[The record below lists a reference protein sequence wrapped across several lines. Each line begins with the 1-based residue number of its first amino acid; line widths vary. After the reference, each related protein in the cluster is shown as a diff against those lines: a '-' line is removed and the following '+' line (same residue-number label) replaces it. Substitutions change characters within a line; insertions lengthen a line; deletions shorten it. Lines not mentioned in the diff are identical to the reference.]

1 MLRSSRL
8 VRLVPLTSLAL
19 AVLTTGGVA
28 GAQEECPL
36 GSTQKSESGQTW
48 CEPTVCDQDNQCAT
62 GSVCRPVALCVEIGA
77 LDQAPGVKT
86 DAGQR
91 LLVRQRCGAD
101 KSCPQKTTCSDK
113 GRCITRA
120 QAEKAGLT
128 SATSGTDAGAASSAP
143 ATDAS
148 KKSCGCH
155 VPGAPGGELG
165 FGGATLALLGLVAI
179 GARRRRQGMQQPTPT
194 PTPHE

>member
-1 MLRSSRL
+1 MLRSSSLGRL
-8 VRLVPLTSLAL
+8 LVVVSVVLGTAGTAL
-19 AVLTTGGVA
+19 
-28 GAQEECPL
+28 AQEECPL

-48 CEPTVCDQDNQCAT
+48 CEPTVCDQDTQCPT

-77 LDQAPGVKT
+77 LDPAPGVKS

-128 SATSGTDAGAASSAP
+128 APTASAGDAGASAP
-143 ATDAS
+143 AAGEP
-148 KKSCGCH
+148 KKACGCH
-155 VPGAPGGELG
+155 VPGTSGGELG
-165 FGGATLALLGLVAI
+165 GAALAMLGVLAI
-179 GARRRRQGMQQPTPT
+179 GARRRTRSRGSRG
-194 PTPHE
+194 

>member
-1 MLRSSRL
+1 M
-8 VRLVPLTSLAL
+8 VRLSPLVVVLAIL
-19 AVLTTGGVA
+19 GTASSA
-28 GAQEECPL
+28 QAQEECPL

-48 CEPTVCDQDNQCAT
+48 CEPTVCDLDDQCPT
-62 GSVCRPVALCVEIGA
+62 GSVCRPIPLCVEIGT

-101 KSCPQKTTCSDK
+101 KSCPQRTTCSEK

-128 SATSGTDAGAASSAP
+128 ASPGAGGDAGATSGAAASP
-143 ATDAS
+143 
-148 KKSCGCH
+148 KKTCGCH
-155 VPGAPGGELG
+155 VPGTSGGELG
-165 FGGATLALLGLVAI
+165 GAGLALLGAIAI
-179 GARRRRQGMQQPTPT
+179 GARRRARSRR
-194 PTPHE
+194 

>member
-1 MLRSSRL
+1 MLRSPRAG
-8 VRLVPLTSLAL
+8 RPLFVTSLAL
-19 AVLTTGGVA
+19 VIAVLTATA
-28 GAQEECPL
+28 EARADDDCPL

-77 LDQAPGVKT
+77 LDQAPGAKS

-113 GRCITRA
+113 GRCITRT
-120 QAEKAGLT
+120 QAEKAGLLAAT
-128 SATSGTDAGAASSAP
+128 SAADAGGAAP
-143 ATDAS
+143 AGDSA

-155 VPGAPGGELG
+155 VPGGTGGG
-165 FGGATLALLGLVAI
+165 TGAAALAMLGLVAI
-179 GARRRRQGMQQPTPT
+179 GARRRGARRG
-194 PTPHE
+194 